1 MSEVIIIEKNGRRR
15 SAKLKLTG
23 KETVEELLLLL
34 GLPNDYLVEAN
45 GSILSPTQ
53 NVPAQGSIIIR
64 PAGEQLRQQ
73 DVREDT
79 ITLTIKLHNR
89 TGVTAISH
97 TFPSTATPFDI
108 AETLVRSVGGTNPED
123 IHIISDGTRN
133 LMESQYRYR
142 SLADLGL
149 RSGQILTVHG
159 DIIQGE

>member
-1 MSEVIIIEKNGRRR
+1 
-15 SAKLKLTG
+15 
-23 KETVEELLLLL
+23 
-34 GLPNDYLVEAN
+34 
-45 GSILSPTQ
+45 
-53 NVPAQGSIIIR
+53 
-64 PAGEQLRQQ
+64 GEQLRQQ

-79 ITLTIKLHNR
+79 ITLTIKLHDAR
-89 TGVTAISH
+89 TGLTAISQ